1 MKSIVEYARERQQQ
15 ITQLN
20 EMSSI
25 EGDLILESTFFS
37 RFAKFLGSK
46 ANTIKKRWEEYK
58 RDFINFPDNVK
69 KAFNGFMA
77 NANDE
82 DDKLS
87 SDKRQDIIDQVTAKK
102 VEDIPTTV
110 AELIKNNKTD
120 PDFKNSA
127 TAAYLTALGIN
138 IAKAK
143 GNTEA
148 LNELQQFFKE
158 IPSDVKKQASDNFKQ
173 AVNDNKPTDD
183 GEQAQDGGNGGEQTE
198 GDGNNTEQTPEET
211 QKKTEEVVDNVV
223 QQEEIKQAAEKANI
237 NTEELKTKI
246 MYIIND
252 LNNDNKDVDI
262 DELDDLSAAIAEI
275 ICGAKTIQDNEKINN
290 DILTKYK
297 IGNLEEFIK
306 SIETTK

>member
-1 MKSIVEYARERQQQ
+1 MTSIVEYARERQQQ

-20 EMSSI
+20 EMSSV

-46 ANTIKKRWEEYK
+46 ASQIKKRWEEYK
-58 RDFINFPDNVK
+58 KDFINFPDNVK

-77 NANDE
+77 NANVE
-82 DDKLS
+82 DDKLP

-102 VEDIPTTV
+102 IEDIPTTV
-110 AELIKNNKTD
+110 TELIKNNKTD

-173 AVNDNKPTDD
+173 AVNDNKPTEGDN
-183 GEQAQDGGNGGEQTE
+183 NGGEQTE
-198 GDGNNTEQTPEET
+198 GDGNNTQQTSEET

-275 ICGAKTIQDNEKINN
+275 ICGAKTIQGNEKINN

-306 SIETTK
+306 SIETK

>member
-1 MKSIVEYARERQQQ
+1 MKSIIEYARERQQQ

-20 EMSSI
+20 EMSSV

-58 RDFINFPDNVK
+58 KDFINFPDNVK

-82 DDKLS
+82 DDKLP

-110 AELIKNNKTD
+110 AELIKNNRTD

-173 AVNDNKPTDD
+173 AINDNKPTE
-183 GEQAQDGGNGGEQTE
+183 GEQTQGDSNGGEQTQ
-198 GDGNNTEQTPEET
+198 GDGNNTDQTPEET

-275 ICGAKTIQDNEKINN
+275 ICGAKTIQGNEKINN

>member
-37 RFAKFLGSK
+37 RLAKFLGGK
-46 ANTIKKRWEEYK
+46 ANKIKKRWEEYK

-82 DDKLS
+82 GDKLP
-87 SDKRQDIIDQVTAKK
+87 SDKRQDIIDQVTSKK

-110 AELIKNNKTD
+110 TELIKNNKTD

-127 TAAYLTALGIN
+127 TAAYLTALAIN

-158 IPSDVKKQASDNFKQ
+158 IPGDVKKQASDNFKQ
-173 AVNDNKPTDD
+173 AVSDNKPTE
-183 GEQAQDGGNGGEQTE
+183 GREQTQDGSNGGEQTE

-211 QKKTEEVVDNVV
+211 QKKTEEVAAQVV

-237 NTEELKTKI
+237 NTDELKNKI

-252 LNNDNKDVDI
+252 LNNDNKDVNV
-262 DELDDLSAAIAEI
+262 DELDDLCTAIAEI
-275 ICGAKTIQDNEKINN
+275 ICGAKTIQGNEKINN

-306 SIETTK
+306 SLETK

>member
-20 EMSSI
+20 EMSSV

-46 ANTIKKRWEEYK
+46 ASQIKKRWEEYK
-58 RDFINFPDNVK
+58 KDFINFPDNVK

-77 NANDE
+77 NANVE
-82 DDKLS
+82 DDKLP

-102 VEDIPTTV
+102 IEDIPTTV
-110 AELIKNNKTD
+110 TELIKNNKTD
-120 PDFKNSA
+120 PNFKNSA

-173 AVNDNKPTDD
+173 AVNDNKPTEGDT
-183 GEQAQDGGNGGEQTE
+183 NGGEQTE
-198 GDGNNTEQTPEET
+198 GDGNNTQQNSEET

-275 ICGAKTIQDNEKINN
+275 ICGAKTIQGNEKINN

-306 SIETTK
+306 SIETK

>member
-1 MKSIVEYARERQQQ
+1 MKSIVEYAHERQQQ

-37 RFAKFLGSK
+37 RLAKFLGSK
-46 ANTIKKRWEEYK
+46 ANQIKKRWEEYK
-58 RDFINFPDNVK
+58 KDFINFPDNVK

-82 DDKLS
+82 GDKLP
-87 SDKRQDIIDQVTAKK
+87 SDKRQDIIDQVTSKK

-158 IPSDVKKQASDNFKQ
+158 IPTDVKKKASDNFKQ
-173 AVNDNKPTDD
+173 AVNDNKPTEG
-183 GEQAQDGGNGGEQTE
+183 GEQTQDGGNGGEQTE
-198 GDGNNTEQTPEET
+198 GEGNGTEQTSEET
-211 QKKTEEVVDNVV
+211 QKKTEEVAAQVV

-237 NTEELKTKI
+237 NTDELKNKI

-252 LNNDNKDVDI
+252 LNNDNKDVDV
-262 DELDDLSAAIAEI
+262 DELDDLCMAIAEI
-275 ICGAKTIQDNEKINN
+275 ICGAKTIQGNEKINN

-306 SIETTK
+306 SIETK

>member
-20 EMSSI
+20 EMSSV

-46 ANTIKKRWEEYK
+46 ASQIKKRWEEYK
-58 RDFINFPDNVK
+58 KDFINFPDNVK

-77 NANDE
+77 NANVE
-82 DDKLS
+82 DDKLP

-102 VEDIPTTV
+102 IEDIPTTV
-110 AELIKNNKTD
+110 TELIKNNKTD

-173 AVNDNKPTDD
+173 AVNDNKPTEGDN
-183 GEQAQDGGNGGEQTE
+183 NGGEQTE
-198 GDGNNTEQTPEET
+198 GDGNNTQQTSEET

-275 ICGAKTIQDNEKINN
+275 ICGAKTIQGNEKINN

-306 SIETTK
+306 SIETK

>member
-46 ANTIKKRWEEYK
+46 ASQIKKRWEEYK
-58 RDFINFPDNVK
+58 KDFINFPDNVK

-77 NANDE
+77 NANVE
-82 DDKLS
+82 DDKLP

-102 VEDIPTTV
+102 IEDIPTTV
-110 AELIKNNKTD
+110 TELIKNNKTD
-120 PDFKNSA
+120 PNFKNSA

-173 AVNDNKPTDD
+173 AVNDNKPAE
-183 GEQAQDGGNGGEQTE
+183 GEEQAQDGGN
-198 GDGNNTEQTPEET
+198 NTEQTSEEI

-223 QQEEIKQAAEKANI
+223 QQKEIKQAAEKANI

-275 ICGAKTIQDNEKINN
+275 ICGAKTIQGNEKINN

-306 SIETTK
+306 SIETK

>member
-1 MKSIVEYARERQQQ
+1 MKSIVEYARARQQQ

-20 EMSSI
+20 EMSSVK
-25 EGDLILESTFFS
+25 GDLILESTFFS

-46 ANTIKKRWEEYK
+46 ASQIKKRWEEYK
-58 RDFINFPDNVK
+58 KDFINFPDNVK

-77 NANDE
+77 NANVE
-82 DDKLS
+82 DDKLP
-87 SDKRQDIIDQVTAKK
+87 SDKRQDIIDQVTSKK
-102 VEDIPTTV
+102 IEDIPTIVT
-110 AELIKNNKTD
+110 ELIKNNKTD

-158 IPSDVKKQASDNFKQ
+158 IPNDVKKQASDNFKQ
-173 AVNDNKPTDD
+173 AVNDNKPTE
-183 GEQAQDGGNGGEQTE
+183 GEEQAQDS
-198 GDGNNTEQTPEET
+198 GNNTEQTPEEI

-223 QQEEIKQAAEKANI
+223 QQAEIKQAAEKANI

-275 ICGAKTIQDNEKINN
+275 ICGAKTIQGNEKINN

-306 SIETTK
+306 SIENK

>member
-46 ANTIKKRWEEYK
+46 ASQIKKRWEEYK
-58 RDFINFPDNVK
+58 KDFINFPDNVK

-77 NANDE
+77 NANVE
-82 DDKLS
+82 DDKLP

-102 VEDIPTTV
+102 IEDIPTTV
-110 AELIKNNKTD
+110 TELIKNNKTD
-120 PDFKNSA
+120 PNFKNSA

-173 AVNDNKPTDD
+173 AVNDNKPTEGDN
-183 GEQAQDGGNGGEQTE
+183 NGGEQTE
-198 GDGNNTEQTPEET
+198 GDDNNTEQTSEET

-275 ICGAKTIQDNEKINN
+275 ICGAKTIQGNEKINN

-306 SIETTK
+306 SIETK

>member
-20 EMSSI
+20 EMSSV

-46 ANTIKKRWEEYK
+46 ASQIKKRWEEYK
-58 RDFINFPDNVK
+58 KDFINFPDNVK

-77 NANDE
+77 NANVE
-82 DDKLS
+82 DDKLP

-102 VEDIPTTV
+102 IEDIPTTV
-110 AELIKNNKTD
+110 TELIKNNKTD
-120 PDFKNSA
+120 PNFKNSA

-173 AVNDNKPTDD
+173 AVNDNKPAEGDN
-183 GEQAQDGGNGGEQTE
+183 NGGEQTE
-198 GDGNNTEQTPEET
+198 GDGNNTQQNSEET

-275 ICGAKTIQDNEKINN
+275 ICGAKTIQGNEKINN

-306 SIETTK
+306 SIETK

>member
-20 EMSSI
+20 EMSSV

-46 ANTIKKRWEEYK
+46 ASQIKKRWEEYK
-58 RDFINFPDNVK
+58 KDFINFPDNVK

-77 NANDE
+77 NANVE
-82 DDKLS
+82 DDKLP

-102 VEDIPTTV
+102 IEDIPTTV
-110 AELIKNNKTD
+110 TELIKNNKTD
-120 PDFKNSA
+120 PNFKNSA

-173 AVNDNKPTDD
+173 AVNDNKPAE
-183 GEQAQDGGNGGEQTE
+183 GEEQAQDGGN
-198 GDGNNTEQTPEET
+198 NTEQTSEEI

-223 QQEEIKQAAEKANI
+223 QQKEIKQAAEKANI

-275 ICGAKTIQDNEKINN
+275 ICGAKTIQGNEKINN

-306 SIETTK
+306 SIETK

>member
-20 EMSSI
+20 EMSSV

-46 ANTIKKRWEEYK
+46 ASQIKKRWEEYK
-58 RDFINFPDNVK
+58 KDFINFPDNVK

-77 NANDE
+77 NANVE
-82 DDKLS
+82 DDKLP

-102 VEDIPTTV
+102 IEDIPTTV
-110 AELIKNNKTD
+110 TELIKNNKTD
-120 PDFKNSA
+120 SNFKNSA

-173 AVNDNKPTDD
+173 AVNDNKPAE
-183 GEQAQDGGNGGEQTE
+183 GEEQAQDGGN
-198 GDGNNTEQTPEET
+198 NTEQTSEEI

-223 QQEEIKQAAEKANI
+223 QQKEIKQAAEKANI

-275 ICGAKTIQDNEKINN
+275 ICGAKTIQGNEKINN

-306 SIETTK
+306 SIETK

>member
-20 EMSSI
+20 EMSSV

-46 ANTIKKRWEEYK
+46 ASQIKKRWEEYK
-58 RDFINFPDNVK
+58 KDFINFPDNVK
-69 KAFNGFMA
+69 KAFNGFKA
-77 NANDE
+77 NANVE
-82 DDKLS
+82 DDKLP

-102 VEDIPTTV
+102 IEDIPTTV
-110 AELIKNNKTD
+110 TELIKNNKTD

-173 AVNDNKPTDD
+173 AVNDNKPTEGDN
-183 GEQAQDGGNGGEQTE
+183 NGGEQTE
-198 GDGNNTEQTPEET
+198 GDGNNTQQTSEET

-275 ICGAKTIQDNEKINN
+275 ICGAKTIQGNEKINN

-306 SIETTK
+306 SIETK

>member
-20 EMSSI
+20 EMSSV

-46 ANTIKKRWEEYK
+46 ASQIKKRWEEYK
-58 RDFINFPDNVK
+58 KDFINFPDNVK

-77 NANDE
+77 NANVE
-82 DDKLS
+82 DDKLP

-102 VEDIPTTV
+102 IEDIPTTV
-110 AELIKNNKTD
+110 TELIKNNKTD

-173 AVNDNKPTDD
+173 AVNDNKPTEDD
-183 GEQAQDGGNGGEQTE
+183 NNGGEQTE
-198 GDGNNTEQTPEET
+198 GDGNNTQQTSEET

-275 ICGAKTIQDNEKINN
+275 ICGAKTIQGNEKINN

-306 SIETTK
+306 SIETK

>member
-1 MKSIVEYARERQQQ
+1 MKSIVEYARKRQQQ

-20 EMSSI
+20 EMSSV

-46 ANTIKKRWEEYK
+46 ASQIKKRWEEYK
-58 RDFINFPDNVK
+58 KDFINFPDNVK

-77 NANDE
+77 NANVE
-82 DDKLS
+82 DDKLP

-102 VEDIPTTV
+102 IEDIPTTV
-110 AELIKNNKTD
+110 TELIKNNKTD
-120 PDFKNSA
+120 PNFKNSA

-173 AVNDNKPTDD
+173 AVNDNKPTEGDN
-183 GEQAQDGGNGGEQTE
+183 NGGEQTE
-198 GDGNNTEQTPEET
+198 GDGNNTQQNSEET

-275 ICGAKTIQDNEKINN
+275 ICGAKTIQGNEKINN

-306 SIETTK
+306 SIETK

>member
-20 EMSSI
+20 EMSSV

-46 ANTIKKRWEEYK
+46 ASQIKKRWEEYK
-58 RDFINFPDNVK
+58 KDFINFPDNVK

-77 NANDE
+77 NANVE
-82 DDKLS
+82 DDKLP

-102 VEDIPTTV
+102 IEDIPTTV
-110 AELIKNNKTD
+110 TELIKNNKTD
-120 PDFKNSA
+120 PNFKNSA

-173 AVNDNKPTDD
+173 AVNDNKPTEGDN
-183 GEQAQDGGNGGEQTE
+183 NGGEQTE
-198 GDGNNTEQTPEET
+198 GDGNNTQQTSEET

-275 ICGAKTIQDNEKINN
+275 ICGAKTIQGNEKINN

-306 SIETTK
+306 SIETK

>member
-20 EMSSI
+20 EMSSA

-46 ANTIKKRWEEYK
+46 ASQIKKRWEEYK
-58 RDFINFPDNVK
+58 KDFINFPDNVK

-77 NANDE
+77 NANVE
-82 DDKLS
+82 DDKLP

-102 VEDIPTTV
+102 IEDIPTTV
-110 AELIKNNKTD
+110 TELIKNNKTD

-173 AVNDNKPTDD
+173 AVNDNKPTEGDN
-183 GEQAQDGGNGGEQTE
+183 NGGEQTE
-198 GDGNNTEQTPEET
+198 GDGNNTQQTSEET

-275 ICGAKTIQDNEKINN
+275 ICGAKTIQGNEKINN

-306 SIETTK
+306 SIETK

>member
-37 RFAKFLGSK
+37 RFAKFLGNK
-46 ANTIKKRWEEYK
+46 ASQIKKRWEEYK
-58 RDFINFPDNVK
+58 KDFINFPDNVK

-77 NANDE
+77 NANVE
-82 DDKLS
+82 DDKLP
-87 SDKRQDIIDQVTAKK
+87 SDKRQDIIDQVTSKK
-102 VEDIPTTV
+102 IEDIPTTV
-110 AELIKNNKTD
+110 TELIKNNKTD

-158 IPSDVKKQASDNFKQ
+158 IPNDVKKQASDNFKQ
-173 AVNDNKPTDD
+173 AVNDNKPAE
-183 GEQAQDGGNGGEQTE
+183 GEEQAQDG
-198 GDGNNTEQTPEET
+198 GNNTEQTPEEI

-275 ICGAKTIQDNEKINN
+275 ICGAKTIQGNEKINN

-306 SIETTK
+306 SIENK

>member
-46 ANTIKKRWEEYK
+46 ASQIKKRWEEYK
-58 RDFINFPDNVK
+58 KDFINFPDNVK

-77 NANDE
+77 NANVE
-82 DDKLS
+82 DDKLP
-87 SDKRQDIIDQVTAKK
+87 SDKRQDIIDQVTSKK
-102 VEDIPTTV
+102 IEDIPTTV
-110 AELIKNNKTD
+110 TELIKNNKTD

-158 IPSDVKKQASDNFKQ
+158 IPNDVKKQASDNFKQ
-173 AVNDNKPTDD
+173 AVNDNKPAE
-183 GEQAQDGGNGGEQTE
+183 GEEQAQDGGN
-198 GDGNNTEQTPEET
+198 NTEQTSEEI

-223 QQEEIKQAAEKANI
+223 QQAEIKQAAEKANI

-275 ICGAKTIQDNEKINN
+275 ICGAKTIQGNEKINN

-306 SIETTK
+306 SIENK

>member
-1 MKSIVEYARERQQQ
+1 MKSIVEYARARQQQ

-20 EMSSI
+20 EMSSVK
-25 EGDLILESTFFS
+25 GDLILESTFFS

-46 ANTIKKRWEEYK
+46 ASQIKKRWEEYK
-58 RDFINFPDNVK
+58 KDFINFPDNVK

-77 NANDE
+77 NANVE
-82 DDKLS
+82 DDKLP
-87 SDKRQDIIDQVTAKK
+87 SDKRQDIIDQVTSKK
-102 VEDIPTTV
+102 IEDIPTIVT
-110 AELIKNNKTD
+110 ELIKNNKTD

-148 LNELQQFFKE
+148 LNELQQFLKE
-158 IPSDVKKQASDNFKQ
+158 IPNDVKKQASDNFKQ
-173 AVNDNKPTDD
+173 AVNDNKPTE
-183 GEQAQDGGNGGEQTE
+183 GEEQAQDS
-198 GDGNNTEQTPEET
+198 GNNTEQTPEEI

-223 QQEEIKQAAEKANI
+223 QQAEIKQAAEKANI

-275 ICGAKTIQDNEKINN
+275 ICGAKTIQGNEKINN

-306 SIETTK
+306 SIETK

>member
-1 MKSIVEYARERQQQ
+1 MKSIVEYARARQQQ

-46 ANTIKKRWEEYK
+46 ASQIKKRWEEYK
-58 RDFINFPDNVK
+58 KDFINFPDNVK

-77 NANDE
+77 NANVE
-82 DDKLS
+82 DDKLP
-87 SDKRQDIIDQVTAKK
+87 SDKRQDIIDQVTSKK
-102 VEDIPTTV
+102 IEDIPTTV
-110 AELIKNNKTD
+110 TELIKNNKTD

-158 IPSDVKKQASDNFKQ
+158 IPNNVKKQASDNFKQ
-173 AVNDNKPTDD
+173 AVNDNKPAE
-183 GEQAQDGGNGGEQTE
+183 GEEQAQAG
-198 GDGNNTEQTPEET
+198 GNNTEQTPEEI

-223 QQEEIKQAAEKANI
+223 QQKEIKQAAEKANI

-275 ICGAKTIQDNEKINN
+275 ICGAKTIQGNEKINN

-306 SIETTK
+306 SIENK

>member
-1 MKSIVEYARERQQQ
+1 MKSIVEYARERQHQ

-20 EMSSI
+20 EMSSV

-46 ANTIKKRWEEYK
+46 ASQIKKRWEEYK
-58 RDFINFPDNVK
+58 KDFINFPDNVK

-77 NANDE
+77 NANVE
-82 DDKLS
+82 DDKLP

-102 VEDIPTTV
+102 IEDIPTTV
-110 AELIKNNKTD
+110 TELIKNNKTD
-120 PDFKNSA
+120 PNFKNSA

-173 AVNDNKPTDD
+173 AVNDNKPTEGDN
-183 GEQAQDGGNGGEQTE
+183 NGGEQTE
-198 GDGNNTEQTPEET
+198 GDGNNTQQTSEET

-275 ICGAKTIQDNEKINN
+275 ICGAKTIQGNEKINN

-306 SIETTK
+306 SIETK

>member
-1 MKSIVEYARERQQQ
+1 MKSIVEYARARQQQ

-20 EMSSI
+20 EMSSV

-46 ANTIKKRWEEYK
+46 ASQIKKRWEEYK
-58 RDFINFPDNVK
+58 KDFINFPDNVK

-77 NANDE
+77 NANVE
-82 DDKLS
+82 DDKLP

-102 VEDIPTTV
+102 IEDIPTTV
-110 AELIKNNKTD
+110 TELIKNNKTD
-120 PDFKNSA
+120 PNFKNSA
-127 TAAYLTALGIN
+127 TAAYLTAIGIN

-173 AVNDNKPTDD
+173 AVNDNKPAE
-183 GEQAQDGGNGGEQTE
+183 GEEQAQDGGN
-198 GDGNNTEQTPEET
+198 NTEQTSEEI

-223 QQEEIKQAAEKANI
+223 QQKEIKQAAEKANI

-275 ICGAKTIQDNEKINN
+275 ICGAKTIQGNEKINN

-306 SIETTK
+306 SIETK

>member
-1 MKSIVEYARERQQQ
+1 MKSIVEYARARQQQ

-20 EMSSI
+20 EMSSV

-46 ANTIKKRWEEYK
+46 ASQIKKRWEEYK
-58 RDFINFPDNVK
+58 KDFINFPDNVK

-77 NANDE
+77 NANVE
-82 DDKLS
+82 DDKLP

-102 VEDIPTTV
+102 IEDIPTTV
-110 AELIKNNKTD
+110 TELIKNNKTD
-120 PDFKNSA
+120 PNFKNSA

-173 AVNDNKPTDD
+173 AVNDNKPAE
-183 GEQAQDGGNGGEQTE
+183 GEEQAQDGGN
-198 GDGNNTEQTPEET
+198 NTEQTSEEI

-223 QQEEIKQAAEKANI
+223 QQKEIKQAAEKANI

-275 ICGAKTIQDNEKINN
+275 ICGAKTIQGNEKINN
-290 DILTKYK
+290 EKYCFK
-297 IGNLEEFIK
+297 Y
-306 SIETTK
+306 SA

>member
-46 ANTIKKRWEEYK
+46 ASQIKKRWEEYK
-58 RDFINFPDNVK
+58 KDFINFPDNVK

-77 NANDE
+77 NANVE
-82 DDKLS
+82 DDKLP

-102 VEDIPTTV
+102 IEDIPTTV
-110 AELIKNNKTD
+110 TELIKNNKTD
-120 PDFKNSA
+120 PNFKNSA

-173 AVNDNKPTDD
+173 AVNDNKPTEGDN
-183 GEQAQDGGNGGEQTE
+183 NGGEQTE
-198 GDGNNTEQTPEET
+198 GDGNNTEQTSEET

-275 ICGAKTIQDNEKINN
+275 ICGAKTIQGNEKINN

-306 SIETTK
+306 SIETK

>member
-1 MKSIVEYARERQQQ
+1 MKSIVKYARERQQQ

-20 EMSSI
+20 EMSSV

-46 ANTIKKRWEEYK
+46 ASQIKKRWEEYK
-58 RDFINFPDNVK
+58 KDFINFPDNVK

-77 NANDE
+77 NANVE
-82 DDKLS
+82 DDKLP

-102 VEDIPTTV
+102 IEDIPTTV
-110 AELIKNNKTD
+110 TELIKNNKTD

-173 AVNDNKPTDD
+173 AVNDNKPTEGDN
-183 GEQAQDGGNGGEQTE
+183 NGGEQTE
-198 GDGNNTEQTPEET
+198 GDGNNTQQTSEET

-275 ICGAKTIQDNEKINN
+275 ICGAKTIQGNEKINN

-306 SIETTK
+306 SIETK

>member
-46 ANTIKKRWEEYK
+46 ASQIKKRWEEYK
-58 RDFINFPDNVK
+58 KDFINFPDNVK

-77 NANDE
+77 NANVE
-82 DDKLS
+82 DDKLP
-87 SDKRQDIIDQVTAKK
+87 SDKRQDIIDQVTSKK
-102 VEDIPTTV
+102 IEDIPTTV
-110 AELIKNNKTD
+110 TELIKNNKTD

-158 IPSDVKKQASDNFKQ
+158 IPNDVKKQASDNFKQ
-173 AVNDNKPTDD
+173 AVNDNKPAE
-183 GEQAQDGGNGGEQTE
+183 GEEQAQDGGN
-198 GDGNNTEQTPEET
+198 NTEQTSEEI
-211 QKKTEEVVDNVV
+211 QKKTEEVVNNVV
-223 QQEEIKQAAEKANI
+223 QQAEIKQAAEKANI

-275 ICGAKTIQDNEKINN
+275 ICGAKTIQGNEKINN

-306 SIETTK
+306 SIENK

>member
-20 EMSSI
+20 EMSSV

-46 ANTIKKRWEEYK
+46 ASQIKKRWEEYK
-58 RDFINFPDNVK
+58 KDFINFPDNVK

-77 NANDE
+77 NANVE
-82 DDKLS
+82 DDKLP

-102 VEDIPTTV
+102 IEDIPTTV
-110 AELIKNNKTD
+110 TELIKNNKTD

-173 AVNDNKPTDD
+173 AVNDNKPTEGDN
-183 GEQAQDGGNGGEQTE
+183 NGDEQTE
-198 GDGNNTEQTPEET
+198 GDGNNTQQTSEET

-275 ICGAKTIQDNEKINN
+275 ICGAKTIQGNEKINN

-306 SIETTK
+306 SIETK

>member
-46 ANTIKKRWEEYK
+46 ASQIKKRWEEYK
-58 RDFINFPDNVK
+58 KDFINFPDNVK

-77 NANDE
+77 NANVE
-82 DDKLS
+82 DDKLP
-87 SDKRQDIIDQVTAKK
+87 SDKRQDIIDQVTSKK
-102 VEDIPTTV
+102 IEDIPTTV
-110 AELIKNNKTD
+110 TELIKNNKTD

-158 IPSDVKKQASDNFKQ
+158 IPNDVKKQASDNFKQ
-173 AVNDNKPTDD
+173 AVNDNKPTE
-183 GEQAQDGGNGGEQTE
+183 GEEQAQDGGN
-198 GDGNNTEQTPEET
+198 NTEQTSEEI

-223 QQEEIKQAAEKANI
+223 QQAEIKQAAEKANI

-275 ICGAKTIQDNEKINN
+275 ICGAKTIQGNEKINN

-306 SIETTK
+306 SIENK

>member
-1 MKSIVEYARERQQQ
+1 MKSIVEYAREKQQQ

-46 ANTIKKRWEEYK
+46 ASQIKKRWEEYK
-58 RDFINFPDNVK
+58 KDFINFPDNVK

-77 NANDE
+77 NANVE
-82 DDKLS
+82 DDKLP

-102 VEDIPTTV
+102 IEDIPTTV
-110 AELIKNNKTD
+110 TELIKNNKTD
-120 PDFKNSA
+120 PNFKNSA

-173 AVNDNKPTDD
+173 AVNDNKPTEGDN
-183 GEQAQDGGNGGEQTE
+183 NGGEQTE
-198 GDGNNTEQTPEET
+198 GDGNNTQQTSEET

-246 MYIIND
+246 
-252 LNNDNKDVDI
+252 
-262 DELDDLSAAIAEI
+262 
-275 ICGAKTIQDNEKINN
+275 
-290 DILTKYK
+290 K
-297 IGNLEEFIK
+297 IGRASCRERV
-306 SIETTK
+306 

>member
-1 MKSIVEYARERQQQ
+1 MKSIVEYARARQQQ

-20 EMSSI
+20 EMSSV

-46 ANTIKKRWEEYK
+46 ASQIKKRWEEYK
-58 RDFINFPDNVK
+58 KDFINFPDNVK

-77 NANDE
+77 NANVE
-82 DDKLS
+82 DDKLP

-102 VEDIPTTV
+102 IEDIPTTV
-110 AELIKNNKTD
+110 TELIKNNKTD
-120 PDFKNSA
+120 PNFKNSA

-148 LNELQQFFKE
+148 LNELEQFFKE

-173 AVNDNKPTDD
+173 AVNDNKPAE
-183 GEQAQDGGNGGEQTE
+183 GEEQAQDGGN
-198 GDGNNTEQTPEET
+198 NTEQTSEEI

-223 QQEEIKQAAEKANI
+223 QQKEIKQAAEKANI

-275 ICGAKTIQDNEKINN
+275 ICGAKTIQGNEKINN

-306 SIETTK
+306 SIETK

>member
-20 EMSSI
+20 EMSSV

-46 ANTIKKRWEEYK
+46 ASQIKKRWEEYK
-58 RDFINFPDNVK
+58 KDFINFPDNVK

-77 NANDE
+77 NANVE
-82 DDKLS
+82 DDKLP

-102 VEDIPTTV
+102 IEDIPTTV
-110 AELIKNNKTD
+110 TELIKNNKTD
-120 PDFKNSA
+120 PNFKNSA

-173 AVNDNKPTDD
+173 AVNDNKPTEGDN
-183 GEQAQDGGNGGEQTE
+183 NGGEQTE
-198 GDGNNTEQTPEET
+198 GDGNNTQQNSEET

-223 QQEEIKQAAEKANI
+223 QQEEIKQASEKANI

-275 ICGAKTIQDNEKINN
+275 ICGAKTIQGNEKINN

-306 SIETTK
+306 SIETK

>member
-1 MKSIVEYARERQQQ
+1 MKSIVEYARARQQQ

-20 EMSSI
+20 EMSSV

-46 ANTIKKRWEEYK
+46 ASQIKKRWEEYK
-58 RDFINFPDNVK
+58 KDFINFPDNVK

-77 NANDE
+77 NANVE
-82 DDKLS
+82 DDKLP

-102 VEDIPTTV
+102 IEDIPTTV
-110 AELIKNNKTD
+110 TELIKNNKTD
-120 PDFKNSA
+120 PNFKNSA

-173 AVNDNKPTDD
+173 AVNDNKPAESE
-183 GEQAQDGGNGGEQTE
+183 EQAQDGGN
-198 GDGNNTEQTPEET
+198 NTEQTSEEI

-223 QQEEIKQAAEKANI
+223 QQKEIKQAAEKANI

-275 ICGAKTIQDNEKINN
+275 ICGAKTIQGNEKINN

-306 SIETTK
+306 SIENK

>member
-46 ANTIKKRWEEYK
+46 ASQIKKRWEEYK
-58 RDFINFPDNVK
+58 KDFINFPDNVK

-77 NANDE
+77 NANVE
-82 DDKLS
+82 DDKLP
-87 SDKRQDIIDQVTAKK
+87 SDKRQDIIDQVTSKK
-102 VEDIPTTV
+102 IEDIPTTV
-110 AELIKNNKTD
+110 TELIKNNKTD
-120 PDFKNSA
+120 PNFKNSA

-158 IPSDVKKQASDNFKQ
+158 IPNDVKKQASDNFKQ
-173 AVNDNKPTDD
+173 AVNDNKPAE
-183 GEQAQDGGNGGEQTE
+183 GEEQAQDGGN
-198 GDGNNTEQTPEET
+198 NTEQTSEEI

-223 QQEEIKQAAEKANI
+223 QQAEIKQAAEKANI

-275 ICGAKTIQDNEKINN
+275 ICGAKTIQGNEKINN

-306 SIETTK
+306 SIENK

>member
-306 SIETTK
+306 SIETK

>member
-20 EMSSI
+20 EMSSV

-46 ANTIKKRWEEYK
+46 ASQIKKRWEEYK
-58 RDFINFPDNVK
+58 KDFINFPDNVK

-77 NANDE
+77 NANVE
-82 DDKLS
+82 DDKLP

-102 VEDIPTTV
+102 IEDIPTTV
-110 AELIKNNKTD
+110 TELIKNNKTD
-120 PDFKNSA
+120 PNFKNSA

-173 AVNDNKPTDD
+173 AVNDNKPAE
-183 GEQAQDGGNGGEQTE
+183 GEEQAQDGGN
-198 GDGNNTEQTPEET
+198 NTEQTSEEI
-211 QKKTEEVVDNVV
+211 QNKTEEVVDNVV
-223 QQEEIKQAAEKANI
+223 QQKEIKQAAEKANI

-275 ICGAKTIQDNEKINN
+275 ICGAKTIQGNEKINN

-306 SIETTK
+306 SIENK

>member
-1 MKSIVEYARERQQQ
+1 MKSIVEYARARQQQ

-20 EMSSI
+20 EMSSV

-46 ANTIKKRWEEYK
+46 ASQIKKRWEEYK
-58 RDFINFPDNVK
+58 KDFINFPDNVK

-77 NANDE
+77 NANVE
-82 DDKLS
+82 DDKLP
-87 SDKRQDIIDQVTAKK
+87 SDKRQDIIDQVTSKK
-102 VEDIPTTV
+102 IEDIPTTV
-110 AELIKNNKTD
+110 TELIKNNKTD

-158 IPSDVKKQASDNFKQ
+158 IPNNVKKQASDNFKQ
-173 AVNDNKPTDD
+173 AVNDNKPAE
-183 GEQAQDGGNGGEQTE
+183 GEEQAQAG
-198 GDGNNTEQTPEET
+198 GNNTEQTPEEI

-223 QQEEIKQAAEKANI
+223 QQKEIKQAAEKANI

-275 ICGAKTIQDNEKINN
+275 ICGAKTIQGNEKINN

-306 SIETTK
+306 SIENK